1 MAKNLEIKLKMD
13 SFKNI
18 LNSLVNISASDEG
31 TLNQKDVYYQIGN
44 GLLKLRVQNGENM
57 LIKYNRDESG
67 NDRWSDY
74 DILKLSGEDVEKFL
88 NGIFNIE
95 TIVDKERKLYLFKDT
110 RIHLDTVNSLGL
122 FLELE
127 TVVTSSLDYAKD
139 LFDDMVEILELDT
152 GKQILSS
159 YRDLMLEK

>member
-139 LFDDMVEILELDT
+139 LFDEMVEILELDT

>member
-95 TIVDKERKLYLFKDT
+95 NIVDKERKLYLFKDT

-139 LFDDMVEILELDT
+139 LFDEMVEILELDT